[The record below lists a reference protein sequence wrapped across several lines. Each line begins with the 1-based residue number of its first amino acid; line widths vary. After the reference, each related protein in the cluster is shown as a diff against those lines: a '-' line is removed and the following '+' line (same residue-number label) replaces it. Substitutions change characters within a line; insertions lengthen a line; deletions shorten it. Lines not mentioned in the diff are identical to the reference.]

1 MHFETN
7 VVLNSGQKR
16 YLQITTKISKKNTKI
31 PNSCRQP
38 SEVFQRWPTIELI
51 LEITWRSP
59 KTSEDF
65 LEVAK
70 VLGIRKA
77 KRSEI
82 TNCIPKSSDYWDFLR
97 CKSKRYFKYLQVIG
111 HNKQLSIFESATC
124 HLLTKHRRLFNL

>member
-38 SEVFQRWPTIELI
+38 SEVFQRWPTI
-51 LEITWRSP
+51 P

-82 TNCIPKSSDYWDFLR
+82 TNCIPKSSDY
-97 CKSKRYFKYLQVIG
+97 
-111 HNKQLSIFESATC
+111 
-124 HLLTKHRRLFNL
+124 